1 MLIDRQAFARL
12 TLIAGLFSPF
22 LAAPQSALAQD
33 APVGGTVTIVVPFPA
48 GGTVD
53 AVARQVQQ
61 GLQDRQ
67 KANFVIENKPGA
79 AGSTG
84 AAQVVR
90 SAPDGRTWL
99 FVFDT
104 HAVNPSLLKLPF
116 DSEKDL
122 APVMLIGTSPNVL
135 ATNPSKP
142 YKTLAD
148 VIAAAKEKPGVVTYA
163 TIGAGSVG
171 HLTMVRLTKL
181 LGIQMNHVPYRG
193 GGPALNDAL
202 AGHVD
207 LIIASAA
214 LVNPQFA
221 GGTLRP
227 IVQFSEKRSEA
238 KELAQVPTAAEAG
251 APVVESTAWWGV
263 FAPAGTPAPV
273 IERFERDLRATL
285 QDPKVAEKLKEAQQI
300 KILAGG
306 PADLKAFFEN
316 QMKTWSAVV
325 RENNIEIGSQ

>member
-1 MLIDRQAFARL
+1 MLFRGQVFARL
-12 TLIAGLFSPF
+12 ILAAGLVTPL
-22 LAAPQSALAQD
+22 LAAPPALAQD
-33 APVGGTVTIVVPFPA
+33 APVGGSVTIVVPFPA

-84 AAQVVR
+84 AMQVVR

-227 IVQFSEKRSEA
+227 IVQFSERRAEA

-263 FAPAGTPAPV
+263 FAPAATPAPV

-285 QDPKVAEKLKEAQQI
+285 QDPKVAEKLRDAQQI

-306 PADLKAFFEN
+306 PAELKAFYAN
-316 QMKTWSAVV
+316 QMKVWGAVV
-325 RENNIEIGSQ
+325 RENNIEIGTQ